1 MAHEERAATDSLVET
16 ATADEQHDATG
27 LPGGALLERMFREGY
42 AYDFFQATWLLEQTL
57 EDATPPGE
65 SIDLAHERIR
75 FRPHTSTAFPGA
87 DIREVE
93 WLEEEERARVTVTFM
108 GLYGVSAALPVYFY
122 NDIATEAYET
132 YPLRDFLDIFN
143 HRLYAFF
150 YRAWKKYRPSLFR
163 QGEKANRH
171 QRIFESVAG
180 LGTPGVVRPEAVPA
194 RRLAAF
200 AGFLAHAVRSAEGL
214 TRLASDLL
222 DLPVRIIENVE
233 RWVPIRERPQM
244 GGTGSRAA
252 RLGINTVVGQRVRD
266 VSGKFRLVVGPLN
279 LAQYVSLLPD
289 GAQAAVLAYAA
300 RLYATDYLDYDVELQ
315 LKTSDVPPA
324 KLGGGQRM
332 GMDMWLGRPAGDLIS
347 VVVDYN

>member
-1 MAHEERAATDSLVET
+1 MET
-16 ATADEQHDATG
+16 AKKPPVESG
-27 LPGGALLERMFREGY
+27 LPGGALLERLFREGY

-57 EDATPPGE
+57 EDTTPPGE
-65 SIDLAHERIR
+65 SIDLAQERIR

-93 WLEEEERARVTVTFM
+93 WLEEEERARITVTFM

-122 NDIATEAYET
+122 NDIATEAAET

-143 HRLYAFF
+143 HRIYAFF
-150 YRAWKKYRPSLFR
+150 YRAWKKYRPALFR
-163 QGEKANRH
+163 HGDKANRH

-180 LGTPGVVRPEAVPA
+180 LGTPDVVRPEAVPA
-194 RRLAAF
+194 PRLAAF
-200 AGFLAHAVRSAEGL
+200 AGFLAHAVRSAQGL

-222 DLPVRIIENVE
+222 DLPVNIIENIE
-233 RWVPIRERPQM
+233 RWVPIRDRPRM
-244 GGTGSRAA
+244 GGIGSQAA
-252 RLGINTVVGQRVRD
+252 QLGVNTVVGQRVRD

-289 GAQAAVLAYAA
+289 GEQAVVLDYAA

-315 LKTSDVPPA
+315 LKTSEVPPA